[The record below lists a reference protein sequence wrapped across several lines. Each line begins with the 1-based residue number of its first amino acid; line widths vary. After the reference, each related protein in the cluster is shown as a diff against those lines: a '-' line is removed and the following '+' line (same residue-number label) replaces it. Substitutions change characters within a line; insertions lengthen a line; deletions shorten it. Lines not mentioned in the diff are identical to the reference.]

1 MSRTSIPLDSET
13 KARLDES
20 KRDDETWDE
29 FLLRI
34 VAATGDG
41 MSPGTLSADE
51 AEDAMEIVREGRDRY
66 CFSTPRPSSPTSE
79 ATSGR

>member
-41 MSPGTLSADE
+41 MSPGTLSEDE
-51 AEDAMEIVREGRDRY
+51 AEDAMDIVREGRDR
-66 CFSTPRPSSPTSE
+66 
-79 ATSGR
+79 

>member
-29 FLLRI
+29 FLLRM

-41 MSPGTLSADE
+41 MAPGTLSDDE
-51 AEDAMEIVREGRDRY
+51 ADDVMDVVREGRDR
-66 CFSTPRPSSPTSE
+66 
-79 ATSGR
+79 